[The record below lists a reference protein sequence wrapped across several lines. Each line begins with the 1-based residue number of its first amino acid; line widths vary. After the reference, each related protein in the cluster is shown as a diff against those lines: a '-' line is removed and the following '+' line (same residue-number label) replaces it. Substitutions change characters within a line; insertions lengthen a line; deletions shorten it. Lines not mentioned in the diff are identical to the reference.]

1 MTKSKKTAA
10 LFRRFLLVLW
20 VLCLGGG
27 IWWLFAAMWGKGTG
41 LAGTPFSGFP
51 IPFLPVLE
59 KMDEFGNFVYVL
71 FVIIYLAFFFLTQ
84 WFFLC
89 PGRMWKIKMDSA
101 GRPMKRSAI
110 AVAFAIAL
118 LSIGL
123 LFSILDLLEDAEFE
137 YESPYFSC
145 GTEFSLGYIFLL
157 IPLGLWC
164 FWSVI
169 MCIYWRQSDHYTWA
183 GKVVRALIA
192 GSILELFVSIPVY
205 ATHQDD
211 CYCARGSYT
220 GLVFGSTVLLW
231 AFGPGVFLLFLREK
245 HRREKLLDFA
255 EEQEQASAD
264 NPN

>member
-1 MTKSKKTAA
+1 MTRSKKTAA

-20 VLCLGGG
+20 VLCLGWG
-27 IWWLFAAMWGKGTG
+27 IWWILAFLCDKGAG
-41 LAGTPFSGFP
+41 LGGTPSLGFP
-51 IPFLPVLE
+51 VPLLPVLE
-59 KMDEFGNFVYVL
+59 KTPEPWGYVL
-71 FVIIYLAFFFLTQ
+71 FAVIYLAFFFLAQ
-84 WFFLC
+84 WVFLC
-89 PGRMWKIKMDSA
+89 PRRMWKIKMDSA
-101 GRPMKRSAI
+101 ARPMKRSAI
-110 AVAFAIAL
+110 AAAFAIAL

-123 LFSILDLLEDAEFE
+123 LYSALDLLADAEFGFGP
-137 YESPYFSC
+137 PYFSC
-145 GTEFSLGYIFLL
+145 GTEFSIGYIFLL
-157 IPLGLWC
+157 IPLALWC
-164 FWSVI
+164 FWSVVI
-169 MCIYWRQSDHYTWA
+169 CIYWRQSDHYTWI

-211 CYCARGSYT
+211 CYCQRGSYT

-255 EEQEQASAD
+255 EGQDKTSAD